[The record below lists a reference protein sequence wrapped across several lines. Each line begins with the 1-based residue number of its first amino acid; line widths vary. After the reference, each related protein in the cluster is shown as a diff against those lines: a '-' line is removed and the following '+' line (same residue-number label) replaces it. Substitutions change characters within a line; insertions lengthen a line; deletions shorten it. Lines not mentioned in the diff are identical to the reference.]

1 MGMYPLIVSLSF
13 ALISQPTLNVI
24 KIAATNDV
32 DTDHT
37 LTFKDSSNKPDPCK
51 EQLNGEKEELKRQNS
66 LHKEFRQMTINDR
79 NDPAIHKTFL
89 ISYPLD
95 YTTRS
100 PFGRATRKMRGY
112 DLDSEESRNRMVCI
126 KDYWRPEE
134 GEKEGEIYRSLE
146 EKNVPNIPRFYCG
159 NDVCHEVR
167 RNNNPEE
174 GCGNQVSEEGNDI
187 QVPQKQH
194 ETVSQP
200 KALDWALAY
209 PKTHSVTH
217 YRMALD
223 RVGRKLTAFRSTR
236 ELVIAIVAAM
246 EGSCV
251 LSHVYFVC
259 PCPHL

>member
-32 DTDHT
+32 DTDRT

-89 ISYPLD
+89 ISYLLD

-159 NDVCHEVR
+159 N
-167 RNNNPEE
+167 
-174 GCGNQVSEEGNDI
+174 
-187 QVPQKQH
+187 
-194 ETVSQP
+194 
-200 KALDWALAY
+200 
-209 PKTHSVTH
+209 VTK
-217 YRMALD
+217 YTGTITL
-223 RVGRKLTAFRSTR
+223 RKGAGTRFLRKEMTFRSLRNSTR
-236 ELVIAIVAAM
+236 R
-246 EGSCV
+246 
-251 LSHVYFVC
+251 C
-259 PCPHL
+259 PNPRH